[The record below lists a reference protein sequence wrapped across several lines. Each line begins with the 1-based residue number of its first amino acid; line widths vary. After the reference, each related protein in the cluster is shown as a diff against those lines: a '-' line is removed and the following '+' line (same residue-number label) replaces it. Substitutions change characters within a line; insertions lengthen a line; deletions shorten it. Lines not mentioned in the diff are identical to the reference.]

1 MHRLKILAMG
11 AGVSLLTACAHVSPV
26 ASPEMRPYDKT
37 LAPFLQAL
45 ESRQPAQAS
54 ATSVE
59 EEAKRGDEL
68 RAKGD
73 KDEAFLAYLR
83 GHKLAP
89 DNTAVLLRLGRLH
102 RDRHELEL
110 AEQALRSVLEL
121 EPNGAEARVVLGL
134 VKLDQRD
141 RASAEQL
148 FEEALRLDPE
158 RWDAHDGLG
167 VLADLRGDHGAAVA
181 HYEAALKI
189 HSAPM
194 VLNNLGYSHYLA
206 GDLERARTLFQQAL
220 SADPS
225 FQRAQYNLA
234 LVTAKLGLYQEAIA
248 LFSRLMD
255 PDAAYNN
262 VGYLCMMEGKYDEA
276 EEFFRKAIE
285 ISPTYNVTAN
295 DNLKALQRIRGN

>member
-1 MHRLKILAMG
+1 MSVLA
-11 AGVSLLTACAHVSPV
+11 ACAPVSVV
-26 ASPEMRPYDKT
+26 APPEMHPYDKS
-37 LAPFLQAL
+37 LAPFLRAL
-45 ESRQPAQAS
+45 ESRQPAQAD
-54 ATSVE
+54 AMSVE
-59 EEAKRGDEL
+59 EAIKRGDEL

-73 KDEAFLAYLR
+73 KDEALLAYLQ

-89 DNTAVLLRLGRLH
+89 NNTSVLLRLGRLH
-102 RDRHELEL
+102 RDRQELEL
-110 AEQALRSVLEL
+110 AEQALRLVLEL

-141 RASAEQL
+141 RSSAEQL
-148 FEEALRLDPE
+148 LEEALQLDPD

-167 VLADLRGDHGAAVA
+167 VLADLRGDHGAAVV

-189 HSAPM
+189 NSAPM
-194 VLNNLGYSHYLA
+194 VLNNLGYSYYLA
-206 GDLERARTLFQQAL
+206 GDLERARSLFQQAL

-234 LVTAKLGLYQEAIA
+234 LITAKLGRYQEAIA
-248 LFSRLMD
+248 MFGKLMK

-262 VGYLCMMEGKYDEA
+262 LGYLCMMEGKYDKA

-295 DNLKALQRIRGN
+295 DNLKALQRMRGN